1 MGIANEAIFTV
12 LLVSAPIL
20 GAALL
25 VGLLISILQAT
36 TQLQEMTLVF
46 VPKIVV
52 VFVVIIITG
61 PWMLNIITS
70 FTYDLYTS
78 IPQFISCLLYTSPS
92 PRDGLLSR
100 MPSSA

>member
-1 MGIANEAIFTV
+1 MYENLILGVANQAMITI

-25 VGLLISILQAT
+25 TGLLISLLQAT

-52 VFVVIIITG
+52 VLLMVVIFG
-61 PWMLNIITS
+61 PWMLNVITG
-70 FTYDLYTS
+70 FTYDLYAS
-78 IPQFISCLLYTSPS
+78 IPQFVTW
-92 PRDGLLSR
+92 
-100 MPSSA
+100 